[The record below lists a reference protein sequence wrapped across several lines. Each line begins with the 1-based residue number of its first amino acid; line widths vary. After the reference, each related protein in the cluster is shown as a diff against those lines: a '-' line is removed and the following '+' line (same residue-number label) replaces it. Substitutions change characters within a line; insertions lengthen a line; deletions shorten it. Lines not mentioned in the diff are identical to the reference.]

1 MHKSLAAAVLCALLI
16 AGCLSNQKPAK
27 NLPFA
32 ANASDEPVPLQLE
45 RLGFSSYG
53 VDEQQDEK
61 YGAMV
66 LLGMNLS
73 RTKGEVNRQVFE
85 GFKALY
91 NRNPAKDFYLIEL
104 SDNVGVLF
112 FASRGVDLRAFAR
125 GEINASEWDERNKKT
140 MGELYERI
148 DPLLD
153 PSDAQAF
160 VF

>member
-1 MHKSLAAAVLCALLI
+1 
-16 AGCLSNQKPAK
+16 
-27 NLPFA
+27 
-32 ANASDEPVPLQLE
+32 
-45 RLGFSSYG
+45 
-53 VDEQQDEK
+53 
-61 YGAMV
+61 
-66 LLGMNLS
+66 
-73 RTKGEVNRQVFE
+73 
-85 GFKALY
+85 LY